1 MLNRDFDII
10 IIGGGH
16 AGCEAANICAKKGYK
31 TILITQNLDQIA
43 RMSCNPAIGGIAKGH
58 IVSEIDALGGIMAKI
73 IDKTMIQF
81 RMLNTKKGPAVQA
94 KRAQADKLE
103 YSVTMKKYLES
114 VKNLTLF
121 QDTIVNLIVENNKI
135 VGVTTE
141 RGNKISGKAVVLTT
155 GTFMEGKIHIGEFQA
170 VSGRLGE
177 PAALGLSN
185 NLSKLGFTI
194 GRLKTGTPARVHKRS
209 IDFDKLEMQI
219 GDAEMF
225 RFSNFNYEPINRPNI
240 PCYITYTNENTHK
253 IIRENFHRSPLF
265 SGKIKGIGP
274 RYCPS
279 IEDKVK
285 KFPEKDRHQI
295 FVEPEG
301 LYNEEMYLNGL
312 SSSLP
317 EDVQLAFLKTIR
329 GFEHIEMVRPGYA
342 VEYDFINPIQLKP
355 SLETKLISGLFIA
368 GQTNGTSGY
377 EEAAGQ
383 GIMAGINAFLYIE
396 KEKPFILGRD
406 EAYIGVLIDDLV
418 TKGVD
423 EPYRMFTSRAEY
435 RLKLRSDNAD
445 IRLAKYALKYDLL
458 TEEEKNFFLQRER
471 IIEEIKNKLHTLK
484 LTDEEIIKIDI
495 QGITKGSDWIKYLK
509 NPEVSVLDAYHLYK
523 ISNPEIQKEN
533 FLTAAIDIKYKGYID
548 RHNRYI
554 ERDKKMEHREIPENI
569 DYDSIFGL
577 STEGREKLKNIKPTS
592 LGMASRILGVSPSDI
607 SILSMH
613 LYLLNKK
620 KDNNLNGRKE
630 Q

>member
-1 MLNRDFDII
+1 MLHKDFDII
-10 IIGGGH
+10 VIGGGH
-16 AGCEAANICAKKGYK
+16 AGCEAANICAKRGYK

-58 IVSEIDALGGIMAKI
+58 IVSEVDALGGIMAKI

-81 RMLNTKKGPAVQA
+81 RLLNTKKGPAVQA

-103 YSVTMKKYLES
+103 YSVTMRKYLES
-114 VKNLTLF
+114 LNNLTLF
-121 QDTIVNLIVENNKI
+121 QDTVVDLIVEKNRI
-135 VGVTTE
+135 IGVVTE
-141 RGNKISGKAVVLTT
+141 RGNRITAKAVVLTT

-170 VSGRLGE
+170 ISGRFGE
-177 PAALGLSN
+177 PAALGLSE
-185 NLSKLGFTI
+185 NLRKLGFTI
-194 GRLKTGTPARVHKRS
+194 GRLKTGTPARVKKRS

-219 GDAEMF
+219 GDPEMF
-225 RFSNFNYEPINRPNI
+225 RFSNFTFELINRPNV

-265 SGKIKGIGP
+265 SGRIKGIGP

-285 KFPEKDRHQI
+285 KFPEKDRHQV

-301 LYNEEMYLNGL
+301 LYTDEMYLNGL

-317 EDVQLAFLKTIR
+317 EDVQFAFLRTIR
-329 GFEHIEMVRPGYA
+329 GFEHIEIVRPAYA

-383 GIMAGINAFLYIE
+383 GIIAGINAFLYVE
-396 KEKPFILGRD
+396 NEPPFILGRD

-445 IRLAKYALKYDLL
+445 IRLAKYAIKYGLI
-458 TEEEKNFFLQRER
+458 TEDEKKFFLQREND
-471 IIEEIKNKLHTLK
+471 IEEIKKRLHQLK
-484 LTDEEIIKIDI
+484 LTEEEIYKINIESIK
-495 QGITKGSDWIKYLK
+495 KGSDWVKYLK
-509 NPEVSVLDAYHLYK
+509 NPEVDVIDAYHLYK
-523 ISNPEIQKEN
+523 ESHPDIQKEN
-533 FLTAAIDIKYKGYID
+533 FLTAAIEIKYKGYID

-554 ERDKKMEHREIPENI
+554 ERDKKMEMREIPEDI
-569 DYDSIFGL
+569 DYDAIFGL
-577 STEGREKLKNIKPTS
+577 STEGREKLKKIKPKT

-613 LYLLNKK
+613 LYLINKK
-620 KDNNLNGRKE
+620 KDKKQNE
-630 Q
+630 E

>member
-1 MLNRDFDII
+1 MLHKDFDII
-10 IIGGGH
+10 VIGGGH
-16 AGCEAANICAKKGYK
+16 AGCEAANICAKRGYK

-58 IVSEIDALGGIMAKI
+58 IVSEVDALGGIMAKI

-81 RMLNTKKGPAVQA
+81 RLLNTKKGPAVQA

-103 YSVTMKKYLES
+103 YSVTMRKYLES
-114 VKNLTLF
+114 LNNLTLF
-121 QDTIVNLIVENNKI
+121 QDTVVDLIVEKNRI
-135 VGVTTE
+135 IGVVTE
-141 RGNKISGKAVVLTT
+141 RGNRITAKAVVLTT

-170 VSGRLGE
+170 ISGRFGE
-177 PAALGLSN
+177 PAALGLSE
-185 NLSKLGFTI
+185 NLRKLGFTI
-194 GRLKTGTPARVHKRS
+194 GRLKTGTPARVKKRS

-219 GDAEMF
+219 GDPEMF
-225 RFSNFNYEPINRPNI
+225 RFSNFTFELINRPNV

-265 SGKIKGIGP
+265 SGRIKGIGS

-285 KFPEKDRHQI
+285 KFPEKDRHQV

-301 LYNEEMYLNGL
+301 LYTDEMYLNGL

-317 EDVQLAFLKTIR
+317 EDVQFAFLRTIR
-329 GFEHIEMVRPGYA
+329 GFEHIEIVRPAYA

-383 GIMAGINAFLYIE
+383 GIIAGINAFLYVE
-396 KEKPFILGRD
+396 NEPPFILGRD

-445 IRLAKYALKYDLL
+445 IRLAKYAIKYGLI
-458 TEEEKNFFLQRER
+458 TEDEKKFFLQREND
-471 IIEEIKNKLHTLK
+471 IEEIKKRLHQLK
-484 LTDEEIIKIDI
+484 LTEEEIYKINIESIK
-495 QGITKGSDWIKYLK
+495 KGSDWVKYLK
-509 NPEVSVLDAYHLYK
+509 NPEVDVIDAYHLYK
-523 ISNPEIQKEN
+523 ESHPDIQKEN
-533 FLTAAIDIKYKGYID
+533 FLTAAIEIKYKGYID

-554 ERDKKMEHREIPENI
+554 ERDKKMEMREIPEDI
-569 DYDSIFGL
+569 DYDAIFGL
-577 STEGREKLKNIKPTS
+577 STEGREKLKKIKPKT

-613 LYLLNKK
+613 LYLINKK
-620 KDNNLNGRKE
+620 KDKKQNE
-630 Q
+630 E

>member
-1 MLNRDFDII
+1 MLHRDFDII
-10 IIGGGH
+10 VIGGGH

-58 IVSEIDALGGIMAKI
+58 IVSEIDALGGVMGKI

-114 VKNLTLF
+114 LKNLTLF
-121 QDTIVNLIVENNKI
+121 QDTVVDLIVENNKI
-135 VGVTTE
+135 CGVITE
-141 RGNKISGKAVVLTT
+141 RGNRVTGKAVVLTT

-170 VSGRLGE
+170 ISGRIGE
-177 PAALGLSN
+177 PASLGLSN
-185 NLSKLGFTI
+185 NLKKIGFNI

-219 GDAEMF
+219 GDEDMF
-225 RFSNFNYEPINRPNI
+225 RFSNFTYEPVNRPNV

-265 SGKIKGIGP
+265 SGRIKGIGP

-301 LYNEEMYLNGL
+301 LYTNEMYLNGL

-317 EDVQLAFLKTIR
+317 EDVQIAFLRTIR
-329 GFEHIEMVRPGYA
+329 GFEHIEVLKPAYA

-377 EEAAGQ
+377 EEAGAQ
-383 GIMAGINAFLYIE
+383 GIMAGINAFLYVE
-396 KEKPFILGRD
+396 NEKPLILGRD

-418 TKGVD
+418 TKGVN

-445 IRLAKYALKYDLL
+445 IRLAKYAIKYGLI
-458 TEEEKNFFLQRER
+458 TEEEKDFFLKRE
-471 IIEEIKNKLHTLK
+471 ISIENIKNILHNLK
-484 LTDEEIIKIDI
+484 LTDEEINKINIDSIK
-495 QGITKGSDWIKYLK
+495 KGSDWIKYLK
-509 NPEVSVLDAYHLYK
+509 NPEVDVVDAYHLYRE
-523 ISNPEIQKEN
+523 SHPDIQKED
-533 FLTAAIDIKYKGYID
+533 FLTAAIEIKYKGYID

-554 ERDKKMEHREIPENI
+554 ERDKKMENREIPENI

-577 STEGREKLKNIKPTS
+577 STEGREKLKIIKPTT

-607 SILSMH
+607 SILSMN
-613 LYLLNKK
+613 LYLINKK
-620 KDNNLNGRKE
+620 KDNKQDE
-630 Q
+630 QK

>member
-1 MLNRDFDII
+1 MLYRDFDII

-16 AGCEAANICAKKGYK
+16 AGCEAANICAKKGYN

-58 IVSEIDALGGIMAKI
+58 IVSEIDALGGIMGKI

-103 YSVTMKKYLES
+103 YTVTMKKYLES
-114 VKNLTLF
+114 LKNLTLF
-121 QDTIVNLIVENNKI
+121 QDTVVDLIVENNKI
-135 VGVTTE
+135 CGVITE
-141 RGNKISGKAVVLTT
+141 RGNKITGKAVVLTT

-170 VSGRLGE
+170 ISGRLGE
-177 PAALGLSN
+177 PASLGLSD
-185 NLSKLGFTI
+185 NLKKLGFNI

-209 IDFDKLEMQI
+209 IDFDRLEMQI
-219 GDAEMF
+219 GDEDMF
-225 RFSNFNYEPINRPNI
+225 RFSNFTYEPVNRPNV

-265 SGKIKGIGP
+265 SGRIKGIGP

-285 KFPEKDRHQI
+285 KFPEKDRHQV

-301 LYNEEMYLNGL
+301 LYTNEMYLNGL

-317 EDVQLAFLKTIR
+317 EDVQLAFLRTIR
-329 GFEHIEMVRPGYA
+329 GFEHIEILRPAYA

-377 EEAAGQ
+377 EEAAAQ
-383 GIMAGINAFLYIE
+383 GIIAGINAFLYLE
-396 KEKPFILGRD
+396 NEKPLIPRRD

-445 IRLAKYALKYDLL
+445 IRLTKYAIKYGLITDD
-458 TEEEKNFFLQRER
+458 EKNFFLNREKS
-471 IIEEIKNKLHTLK
+471 IENIKNILHNLK
-484 LTDEEIIKIDI
+484 LTDKEIEKINIDSIK
-495 QGITKGSDWIKYLK
+495 KGSDWVKYLK
-509 NPEVSVLDAYHLYK
+509 NPEVDVVDAYHLYRE
-523 ISNPEIQKEN
+523 SHPDIQKED
-533 FLTAAIDIKYKGYID
+533 FLTAAIEIKYKGYID

-554 ERDKKMEHREIPENI
+554 ERDKKMDNKEIPENI

-577 STEGREKLKNIKPTS
+577 STEGREKLKKIKPAT

-607 SILSMH
+607 AILSMN
-613 LYLLNKK
+613 LYLLTKK
-620 KDNNLNGRKE
+620 KG
-630 Q
+630 